1 MTPGASGNTR
11 AIVPNNEQRGAGVSG
26 AQTPSPVQAAR
37 WPCPSAGRAIK
48 LPTMGGSGPVP
59 GPEGTDGDGGH
70 AAELRPAAALA
81 TLSSG

>member
-1 MTPGASGNTR
+1 M
-11 AIVPNNEQRGAGVSG
+11 
-26 AQTPSPVQAAR
+26 PSPVQAAR

-59 GPEGTDGDGGH
+59 GPGGTDGDGGH